1 MPRTWITPLITV
13 GSILILLAGNA
24 LADPTEVAQYKD
36 PRSGDL
42 FELFQERDGS
52 YFCSVQRKDGSL
64 SGFEVEASQAPQETG
79 ERPDMESLAETYYR
93 EAPGKDSK
101 ALQKKEQSEQE
112 EESIKNRQKSTDSTS
127 WDQATT
133 TNTEN
138 ISRKYGGNQR
148 HARYHQADPDRSAYR
163 KTVPLLLLL
172 VLSEPGTS

>member
-1 MPRTWITPLITV
+1 MPRTWVTPLITV

-79 ERPDMESLAETYYR
+79 ERPDMESLAENYYQ

-101 ALQKKEQSEQE
+101 ALRKEEQFEQKQE
-112 EESIKNRQKSTDSTS
+112 PIKNRQKSTDSTS

-133 TNTEN
+133 TKTGNLNVTCD
-138 ISRKYGGNQR
+138 GNQR
-148 HARYHQADPDRSAYR
+148 HAWCHQADPDRSAYR

-172 VLSEPGTS
+172 VLSEPGAS